1 MKHTLEISGCRL
13 LFDERVILSD
23 IYLKVETGN
32 IVGLLG
38 YNGSGKSCLMRGI
51 FGTLAY
57 EKSVSMDGIS
67 IYKAYQQ
74 PRRIRYL
81 PQHHFI
87 PKWLTLQRIF
97 RDFSIDFSAFAQ
109 LFPEL
114 KDREK
119 VRLDHLSSGMHRLVE
134 IYVILK
140 SETQFILLDEPFTH
154 ISPIQM
160 NMIENIITSEVV
172 NKGFLVTDHMYRR
185 IQRICTQIYLL
196 SDGKTVLVK
205 ENDDLRRLGYLPSE

>member
-13 LFDERVILSD
+13 LFDERLILSD
-23 IYLKVETGN
+23 IYLKMETGK

-38 YNGSGKSCLMRGI
+38 NNGSGKSCLLRGI
-51 FGTLAY
+51 FGTLPY
-57 EKSVSMDGIS
+57 EKSVSIDGFS

-74 PRRIRYL
+74 PQRIRYL

-109 LFPEL
+109 LFPEFQN
-114 KDREK
+114 RENE
-119 VRLDHLSSGMHRLVE
+119 RMEHLSSGMHRLVE
-134 IYVILK
+134 IYIILQ

-160 NMIENIITSEVV
+160 SMIEHIITSEVI
-172 NKGFLVTDHMYRR
+172 NKGFLITDHMYRR
-185 IQRICTQIYLL
+185 IQKICTQTYLL
-196 SDGKTVLVK
+196 SNGKTHLVK
-205 ENDDLRRLGYLPSE
+205 ENEDLRKLGYLPFE